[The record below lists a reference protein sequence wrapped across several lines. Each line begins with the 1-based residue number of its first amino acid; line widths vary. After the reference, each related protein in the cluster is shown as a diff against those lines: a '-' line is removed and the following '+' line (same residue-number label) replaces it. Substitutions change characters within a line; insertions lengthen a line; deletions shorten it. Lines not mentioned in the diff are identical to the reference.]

1 MESSNVFTIVI
12 PVFNVIEYLSQCVQS
27 VLSQEFYNYEIILVD
42 DGSTDGSGE
51 RCDELARHDNR
62 IRVIH
67 QENQGLSAARNTGIC
82 AAGGKY
88 VIFLDS
94 DDYWKDKN
102 VLNKISKRVFETHPD
117 VLCFNFEKT
126 DGVTAQGVN
135 FQSTGSMPVGIKA
148 EDSFQYITEH
158 DLWIACAWN
167 KAIRRELFRD
177 GKLRFREKIT
187 SEDIDWCLR
196 LALLAESFDY
206 IEDVIVCYRQRNTS
220 ISKSVT
226 YQKVATLLDNIEF
239 CVDVLDGVKSNERV
253 ELLKPYIAYQY
264 GTLLANIS
272 AVPDKDQQKK
282 LLGKAKAYKNFLAY
296 SQNQKIRLLRIASRL
311 VGLKGTIALLKLR
324 ERGKLYAGGRN

>member
-102 VLNKISKRVFETHPD
+102 VLNKISKRLFETHPD

-158 DLWIACAWN
+158 D
-167 KAIRRELFRD
+167 
-177 GKLRFREKIT
+177 
-187 SEDIDWCLR
+187 
-196 LALLAESFDY
+196 
-206 IEDVIVCYRQRNTS
+206 
-220 ISKSVT
+220 
-226 YQKVATLLDNIEF
+226 
-239 CVDVLDGVKSNERV
+239 
-253 ELLKPYIAYQY
+253 
-264 GTLLANIS
+264 
-272 AVPDKDQQKK
+272 
-282 LLGKAKAYKNFLAY
+282 
-296 SQNQKIRLLRIASRL
+296 
-311 VGLKGTIALLKLR
+311 
-324 ERGKLYAGGRN
+324 